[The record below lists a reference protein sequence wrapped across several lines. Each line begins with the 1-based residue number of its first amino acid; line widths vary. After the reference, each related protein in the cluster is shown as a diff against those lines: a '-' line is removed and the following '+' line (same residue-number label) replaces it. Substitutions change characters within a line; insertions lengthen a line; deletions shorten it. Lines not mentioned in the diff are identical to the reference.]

1 MADLKYAP
9 EALKD
14 LDDIWEYI
22 HSDLGNPDAADNTV
36 NAILDRVEALREFP
50 YSGAPL
56 DAISRICSD
65 YRFVKAGN
73 YLAFYRVCE
82 GIVYID
88 RVLYERRNYLRIP
101 MPLSMRK
108 NQMLLDYIRRAK
120 LKIDYAGEETEEINA
135 RLR

>member
-36 NAILDRVEALREFP
+36 NAILGRVEALREFP

-88 RVLYERRNYLRIP
+88 RVLYERRNYLRI
-101 MPLSMRK
+101 
-108 NQMLLDYIRRAK
+108 LLEQK
-120 LKIDYAGEETEEINA
+120 E
-135 RLR
+135 